1 MYFRSKVPHKTWQVW
16 FSSLNLMTMVTN
28 RIDKESPSLEDLNVL
43 LDGSEGLRW
52 ARVETLEIK
61 PAAVIALVSG

>member
-1 MYFRSKVPHKTWQVW
+1 
-16 FSSLNLMTMVTN
+16 MTLVTN